1 MKTPQILHASIISVL
16 ALLGISSSMH
26 ADPTPS
32 PANERLYYQSPYAN
46 DETMHAVCSGQ
57 IKHLSETNLHSKSKN
72 GALASI
78 FASIDAAKQQGTPVI
93 LIIHGKGNHS
103 GGASVVKAIT
113 RDTLKHHPAVLGYC
127 SALPKD
133 GSTGA
138 VYVLIDA

>member
-1 MKTPQILHASIISVL
+1 M
-16 ALLGISSSMH
+16 
-26 ADPTPS
+26 
-32 PANERLYYQSPYAN
+32 
-46 DETMHAVCSGQ
+46 CSGQ
-57 IKHLSETNLHSKSKN
+57 IKRLSETNLHSKSKN

-78 FASIDAAKQQGTPVI
+78 LASVDAAKQQGTPVI
-93 LIIHGKGNHS
+93 LIILGKGNHS

-138 VYVLIDA
+138 VCVRIDA